1 MNETCV
7 VKARHG
13 FFEKSMNYSLSVFG
27 TAFFEK
33 AVKNTF
39 RCRNVFLYFF
49 YIAIIK

>member
-13 FFEKSMNYSLSVFG
+13 FFEKSVNYSLSVFGTAFFEKAVNYSLSVFG

-33 AVKNTF
+33 AVK
-39 RCRNVFLYFF
+39 
-49 YIAIIK
+49 KP